1 MPTEIRRRQYFASLY
16 VNFGGIRA
24 FCSESFYFYYFIN
37 PLACMLSHGLRLVAC
52 GILRA
57 CLAWLQLCLEQL
69 HSKTPAGASS
79 GWSWSW
85 LDSVFGMKGIPSS
98 RKGNFKSALSFLPLV
113 RGTHMSYSF
122 SSKFI
127 RRTPPWNFYIL
138 FNYTPPLSLLSLTG
152 GPSQI
157 PNPAAAAS
165 DAARTQA
172 LACRWCHMR

>member
-1 MPTEIRRRQYFASLY
+1 MPSEIRRRQYFASLY

-127 RRTPPWNFYIL
+127 RRTPPGTSIFFSTIPLPSL
-138 FNYTPPLSLLSLTG
+138 FFLLQVG
-152 GPSQI
+152 HPKSQI
-157 PNPAAAAS
+157 RRQRHLMPLARRPSPA
-165 DAARTQA
+165 R
-172 LACRWCHMR
+172 